1 MNSKMMLQLQTH
13 FINRAGLLTIKLEQ
27 KMVSAAIPLIAYTF
41 LSISPCFANDPSP
54 FVVDG
59 QTGGEQTAPKLSTAK
74 EYYVRALN
82 ESNNKDFP
90 SSVRDYTEAL
100 RLDPHYGEALG
111 NRGAAKFNL
120 QDYNGAL
127 SDYNAALKIFPGNK
141 ALLGLKSQVETTMQE
156 NANQSSQN
164 AQLEARKRALML
176 NQAMLGGDFADP
188 STMIMR
194 NAQQRGLI
202 PNVGDPGDP
211 ATIIMNN
218 ARRRGLIP
226 ANTPNP

>member
-1 MNSKMMLQLQTH
+1 MRIQSLPLHARISKKIGTT
-13 FINRAGLLTIKLEQ
+13 NAKVA
-27 KMVSAAIPLIAYTF
+27 VSAAIPLVALTLLLIR
-41 LSISPCFANDPSP
+41 PCFANDPSP
-54 FVVDG
+54 FFVDG
-59 QTGGEQTAPKLSTAK
+59 ETGDAQTLPKLSTAK
-74 EYYVRALN
+74 EYYVRGLT
-82 ESNNKDFP
+82 ESNNKDYA
-90 SSVRDYTEAL
+90 SAVRDYTEAL

-111 NRGAAKFNL
+111 NRGAARFNAH
-120 QDYNGAL
+120 DYNGAL

-141 ALLGLKSQVETTMQE
+141 ALIGLKSQVETAIQE

-164 AQLEARKRALML
+164 AQLEARKRALM
-176 NQAMLGGDFADP
+176 NQALLGGDFADP
-188 STMIMR
+188 STTIMR

-202 PNVGDPGDP
+202 PNVGDPSDP

>member
-1 MNSKMMLQLQTH
+1 MRTQSLPLHARISNKVGT
-13 FINRAGLLTIKLEQ
+13 NNAKVA
-27 KMVSAAIPLIAYTF
+27 VSAAIPLVALT
-41 LSISPCFANDPSP
+41 LLLMRPCFANDASP
-54 FVVDG
+54 FFVDG
-59 QTGGEQTAPKLSTAK
+59 ETGGAQSLPKLSTAK

-82 ESNNKDFP
+82 ESNNKDYA
-90 SSVRDYTEAL
+90 SAIRDYTEAL

-111 NRGAAKFNL
+111 NRGAARFNA
-120 QDYNGAL
+120 QDYKGAL

-141 ALLGLKSQVETTMQE
+141 ALIGLKSQVETAIQE

-164 AQLEARKRALML
+164 AQLEARKRMLM
-176 NQAMLGGDFADP
+176 NQALLGGDFADP
-188 STMIMR
+188 STTIMR

-202 PNVGDPGDP
+202 PSGGDPSDP